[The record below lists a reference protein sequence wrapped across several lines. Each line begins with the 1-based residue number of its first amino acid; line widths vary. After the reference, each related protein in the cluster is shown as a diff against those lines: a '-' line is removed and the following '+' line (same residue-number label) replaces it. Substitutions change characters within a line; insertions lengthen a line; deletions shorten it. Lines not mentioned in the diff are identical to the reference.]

1 MRWIFGQ
8 RPPKNPRGWIVRD
21 GDNEPG
27 VVDPGSTASLEVR
40 HLIDRNR
47 EKHQEPFETGG
58 ALSASCLALPGA
70 GSVAA

>member
-1 MRWIFGQ
+1 MRWIFAQ

-58 ALSASCLALPGA
+58 ALSAFCLALPGA

>member
-40 HLIDRNR
+40 HLIKRNLG
-47 EKHQEPFETGG
+47 EHGKPFETGR